1 MTLKKFTYSS
11 RIFRIKYPK
20 FWSIVNKISFGIFE
34 HFSYLQDKI
43 IDYSVNFSNDEL
55 YHLSNVLNV
64 MILENNDM
72 KQLYQIL
79 LLNTNIYRD
88 SSKSV
93 YDEISQKM
101 HETYRLSMNNVHCNI
116 FYEKSYFQDNLIEYY
131 NEDENEL
138 YFALWE
144 HSKWQRMYFNYIM
157 KYLHDISIRL
167 VILKCDIFKME
178 LARYCKPSGTVIDIM
193 INEHLSYVM
202 KLNIELRIYSK
213 KIAKVHYYTDN
224 AFLNPNANAI
234 MKRYRNGITLS
245 S

>member
-20 FWSIVNKISFGIFE
+20 FWSIVNEISFGIFE

-43 IDYSVNFSNDEL
+43 IDYSVNFSNEEL
-55 YHLSNVLNV
+55 YHLSNVL

-72 KQLYQIL
+72 KQLYEIL
-79 LLNTNIYRD
+79 LLDTDIYRYL
-88 SSKSV
+88 SKSV
-93 YDEISQKM
+93 HNEIGQKM
-101 HETYRLSMNNVHCNI
+101 HETYLLPLNNVYCNI

-131 NEDENEL
+131 DEDENEL

-144 HSKWQRMYFNYIM
+144 HSKWQRIYFNYIM

-167 VILKCDIFKME
+167 AVLKCDIFKME
-178 LARYCKPSGTVIDIM
+178 LARYCKPSGTVIDII
-193 INEHLSYVM
+193 INEHLLDVM

-213 KIAKVHYYTDN
+213 KIAKVRYYTDN
-224 AFLNPNANAI
+224 AFLHP
-234 MKRYRNGITLS
+234 
-245 S
+245 